1 MLPWSGPTGGSDPA
15 EAWPGG
21 VEQYGE
27 VFSEPMR
34 AGDVMAF
41 HNLTL
46 HSTCP
51 NERSDRVRWSIDLR
65 YMRTGEGF
73 AWHKLGDTFDV
84 Q

>member
-1 MLPWSGPTGGSDPA
+1 
-15 EAWPGG
+15 